1 MPGCEYVQPPNG
13 YSRIEIEKDEFRLCC
28 ETPTLHGCPLKKAAK
43 RMIEKNGNRNENG
56 ESTDEP
62 VSGSDDT
69 VRLAEERFYSLYD
82 WCLNPAQSLKELL
95 QRFRDELGRSRT
107 AEFGWQRDECRINL
121 YLFVCAIACTV
132 DDYLASRLAARL
144 DPVSKYFPR
153 WKPLV
158 TIGQWFLDRIQE
170 LRRHFTDQAIRR
182 WRERWRRCVDQ
193 ACESLLRTA
202 TSGESLSDEL
212 ERTSQELMR
221 VPLPE
226 RLLSKRMRLPE
237 AFRCQDFTHQDV
249 ISLVRLFVDSSPN
262 HRQPYLVI
270 GLRTAGSYF
279 APLMAAYLRLL
290 DWPLV
295 SWITIRPKN
304 GISAWEGTRLRRLL
318 RQDTRVLVVDD
329 YPNTGLTF
337 GLTLRMLRRFKVP
350 AERVTVLA
358 PRHAARPDWSLPADI
373 RGSERISI
381 FSLGPAQLL
390 KAGLLEP
397 KSMEILFQE
406 YYRAQGW
413 QRACVINKKDV
424 EEINAG
430 LWRHYSDGFHVRL
443 KRVFAVRLS
452 GPGGKSEIKKVF
464 VKSSGWG
471 WLGYH
476 SYISGTR
483 LSEFVPPVI
492 GLRNGLLLTEWIE
505 GQVPRSES
513 EAHEI
518 VLNTIPSYLAARV
531 RRLPL
536 SGDVWLE
543 GSSYRGTG
551 WDELIGVLRGAYGR
565 YTWPLKMPALRSQL
579 RKYLTHTPTLGD
591 GKMGP
596 EEWILTDSKPR
607 KGDFEHHNF
616 GGGELDI
623 VDPAYDLAS
632 AVFEFGLSA
641 GWEQKLLHAYARESG
656 DTTIFERILL
666 YKLLYG
672 SIVMRRATSTLSTG
686 SLDGKAKAENLR
698 YLQARNFLAF
708 QMNQFS
714 AGLMGRPERP
724 TWSKFLFFLDLDG
737 VFDRELLGFP
747 HTSWKGLQSLALL
760 QSHGYSVVLNTGR
773 SVQHVRDYC
782 QSYTLPGGLAEYG
795 SVFVDAVRQTETPLV
810 GAEAAGQ
817 LKLCR
822 EAIHKLP
829 GVFTDPGYEYS
840 IRAYRYPG
848 RNTAGLSVSEVTN
861 LLSSPKFDKLTFIS
875 RGPDTYIVQKETGKG
890 PGLLAA
896 KELLESPKAPTAG
909 IGNSEEDTGM
919 LQAVDL
925 AYAPANCS
933 ADLRQLAA
941 EGRCRVMGRP
951 FQWGL
956 LEAVLDLLPSGHKTC
971 NGNGA
976 DPARALNHP
985 NDLIR
990 TLLHV
995 ADRQLPSQILS
1006 ALNWRSI

>member
-1 MPGCEYVQPPNG
+1 M
-13 YSRIEIEKDEFRLCC
+13 
-28 ETPTLHGCPLKKAAK
+28 HGCPPKKAAK
-43 RMIEKNGNRNENG
+43 LMIERNGNRNENA
-56 ESTDEP
+56 ESSDEP
-62 VSGSDDT
+62 VSGSNDA

-107 AEFGWQRDECRINL
+107 AELGWQRDECTINL

-132 DDYLASRLAARL
+132 DDYLAAPLVR
-144 DPVSKYFPR
+144 VSPLSVYFPR
-153 WKPLV
+153 LKPLV
-158 TIGQWFLDRIQE
+158 AGGQWFLDRLQG
-170 LRRHFTDQAIRR
+170 LRKHFTDQAIRL
-182 WRERWRRCVDQ
+182 WRERWSRCVDQ
-193 ACESLLRTA
+193 ACEILLRPA
-202 TSGESLSDEL
+202 APGERLLDDL
-212 ERTSQELMR
+212 ERTSQELLR
-221 VPLPE
+221 DPLPE
-226 RLLSKRMRLPE
+226 RLLSKQMRLPE

-249 ISLVRLFVDSSPN
+249 VSLARLFVDSSPD
-262 HRQPYLVI
+262 RRKPYLVI

-304 GISAWEGTRLRRLL
+304 GISAWEGARLRKLL
-318 RQDTRVLVVDD
+318 RPDTQILIVDD

-337 GLTLRMLRRFKVP
+337 RLTLQILRRLKVP
-350 AERVTVLA
+350 AERVAILA
-358 PRHAARPDWSLPADI
+358 PRHAARPDWSLPADAK
-373 RGSERISI
+373 GSERISI
-381 FSLGPAQLL
+381 FSLGPAQLF
-390 KAGLLEP
+390 KAGLLDP

-413 QRACVINKKDV
+413 QQACVIDKKDV

-430 LWRHYSDGFHVRL
+430 LWRHYPDGFHVRL
-443 KRVFAVRLS
+443 KRVFAVHLS
-452 GPGGKSEIKKVF
+452 SPGGKSEIKKVF

-471 WLGYH
+471 WLSYH

-492 GLRNGLLLTEWIE
+492 GLRNGLLLTEWMDSR
-505 GQVPRSES
+505 VPRSEFG
-513 EAHEI
+513 AHEN
-518 VLNTIPSYLAARV
+518 VLNTIPSYIAARV

-551 WDELIGVLRGAYGR
+551 WDEMIGVLRGAYGR

-579 RKYLTHTPTLGD
+579 RKYLSPMPTLGD

-596 EEWILTDSKPR
+596 EEWILAEAKPR
-607 KGDFEHHNF
+607 KADFEHHNF

-641 GWEQKLLHAYARESG
+641 QSEQKLLQAYARESG
-656 DTTIFERILL
+656 DKTIFERILL

-686 SLDGKAKAENLR
+686 SLERKGEAENLR
-698 YLQARNFLAF
+698 CLQARNFLAF

-714 AGLMGRPERP
+714 AGLIGRPERP

-773 SVQHVRDYC
+773 SVQHVRNYC
-782 QSYTLPGGLAEYG
+782 QSYALPGGLAEYG
-795 SVFVDAVRQTETPLV
+795 SVFVDAVRQTETPFV

-817 LKLCR
+817 LELCR
-822 EAIHKLP
+822 KAIHKLR
-829 GVFTDPGYEYS
+829 GVFTDPGYEYL
-840 IRAYRYPG
+840 IRAYRYQG
-848 RNTAGLSVSEVTN
+848 RGTAGLSVSEVTN

-875 RGPDTYIVQKETGKG
+875 RDADTYITQKETGKG
-890 PGLLAA
+890 PALLAA
-896 KELLESPKAPTAG
+896 KQLLKTPKAPTAA
-909 IGNSEEDTGM
+909 IGNSGEDAGM
-919 LQAVDL
+919 LRAVDF

-941 EGRCRVMGRP
+941 AGRCRVMGRP
-951 FQWGL
+951 FQRGL
-956 LEAVLDLLPSGHKTC
+956 LEAVLHLLPSGHKTC

-976 DPARALNHP
+976 VPARALNHP
-985 NDLIR
+985 DDLIR
-990 TLLHV
+990 TLLQI

-1006 ALNWRSI
+1006 ALNWRSM